1 MKDIVIAFAKQLYAS
16 LGFKNLVFAAINGG
30 AVCAGILG
38 NLFDG
43 FFGFAPTLLIVL
55 GLANFFFRSR
65 VD

>member
-1 MKDIVIAFAKQLYAS
+1 MKNFVFNLGEQLLSS
-16 LGFKNLVFAAINGG
+16 LGWKNLIFAGINGG
-30 AVCAGILG
+30 AVLLGLLG